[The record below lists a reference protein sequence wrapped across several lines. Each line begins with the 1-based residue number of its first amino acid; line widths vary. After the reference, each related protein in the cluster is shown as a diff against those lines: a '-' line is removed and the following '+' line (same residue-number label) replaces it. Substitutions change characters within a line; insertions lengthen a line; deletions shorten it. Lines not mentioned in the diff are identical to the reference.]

1 MSNDSTE
8 EDYIN
13 QHYGDSE
20 WGIIMAMMMIDSEG
34 NGVVSADNLILF
46 RSLGRNG
53 HDIADNTVS
62 LSHS

>member
-46 RSLGRNG
+46 RSLGEKW
-53 HDIADNTVS
+53 S
-62 LSHS
+62 